1 MRRHPHVFTL
11 AAFALALLNACATP
25 QPGTDTKA
33 SALATYREAM
43 TMAVRGD
50 LREALPRMRQIDLNA
65 LDEPRRRT
73 VEDMLARFGD
83 GTQPA
88 PALDPW
94 TAEVLATYRH
104 YWTQVMLGRVT
115 PNAGEEKLAR
125 VLAQLAGTGGATA
138 PDMDAIEPLLQK
150 RIEANGLHALFGVTA
165 PLREFMLW
173 RVQDEQR
180 YTVDLPEGIEH
191 VQVAM
196 LDQFV
201 SFGWVGWATA
211 ERAHT
216 GGWTTTERLYCVR
229 SAYDLDSEA
238 FRVSYLAHEGQHFAD
253 ARQFPSLEQPE
264 LEYRAKLV
272 EIALADKSLQ
282 DLLAEFAGNQS
293 DSRDQPHPYA
303 NRRLMR
309 DLHSAVAP
317 AATDTAPWW
326 RSADPAQLHDA
337 AVRLLREDSAKLRSR
352 SASR

>member
-1 MRRHPHVFTL
+1 M
-11 AAFALALLNACATP
+11 
-25 QPGTDTKA
+25 
-33 SALATYREAM
+33 YREAM
-43 TMAVRGD
+43 TMAVQGD
-50 LREALPRMRQIDLNA
+50 LRDALPRMRQIDLNA
-65 LDEPRRRT
+65 LDAPRRRT

-83 GTQPA
+83 GKA
-88 PALDPW
+88 PTLALDPW
-94 TAEVLATYRH
+94 TADVLAAYRS
-104 YWTQVMLGRVT
+104 YWTRVMLGEVT
-115 PNAGEEKLAR
+115 PSAGEQELAQALAR
-125 VLAQLAGTGGATA
+125 LADNSGAG
-138 PDMDAIEPLLQK
+138 MDALEPLLQK

-180 YTVDLPEGIEH
+180 YTVALPEGAEQ

-216 GGWTTTERLYCVR
+216 GGWTTSERLYCVK
-229 SAYDLDSEA
+229 SAYDLNSET
-238 FRVSYLAHEGQHFAD
+238 FHVSYLAHEGQHFAD

-272 EIALADKSLQ
+272 EIALADKSLR

-309 DLHSAVAP
+309 DLRSAVAP
-317 AATDTAPWW
+317 EAGDATPWW
-326 RSADPAQLHDA
+326 RTADPALLHDA
-337 AVRLLREDSAKLRSR
+337 AARLLREDSAKLRSR

>member
-1 MRRHPHVFTL
+1 
-11 AAFALALLNACATP
+11 
-25 QPGTDTKA
+25 
-33 SALATYREAM
+33 
-43 TMAVRGD
+43 MAVQGD
-50 LREALPRMRQIDLNA
+50 LRDALPRMRQLDRNA
-65 LDEPRRRT
+65 LDAPRRRT

-83 GTQPA
+83 GTVPT

-94 TAEVLATYRH
+94 TADVLAAYRH
-104 YWTQVMLGRVT
+104 YWTRVMLGRVT
-115 PNAGEEKLAR
+115 ATAGEQE
-125 VLAQLAGTGGATA
+125 LAQALAPLAGSATGTA
-138 PDMDAIEPLLQK
+138 AGMDALEPVLQK

-180 YTVDLPEGIEH
+180 YTVALPEGSEQ

-216 GGWTTTERLYCVR
+216 GGWTTSERLYCVK

-238 FRVSYLAHEGQHFAD
+238 FHVSYLAHEGQHFAD

-309 DLHSAVAP
+309 DLASAVAP
-317 AATDTAPWW
+317 GAGDATPWW
-326 RSADPAQLHDA
+326 RTAAPAQLHEA